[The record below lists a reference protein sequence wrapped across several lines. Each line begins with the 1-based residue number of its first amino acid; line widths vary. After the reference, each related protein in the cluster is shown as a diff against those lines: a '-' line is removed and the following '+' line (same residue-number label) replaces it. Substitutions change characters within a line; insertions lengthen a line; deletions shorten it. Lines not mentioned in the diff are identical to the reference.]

1 MTQPKITRADGPTGG
16 RYVATLDGIP
26 AEAELVYSRRSPKLI
41 SADHTGV
48 PDAFRGKGIGRALV
62 IRMVEDA
69 RAAGVKI
76 LARCP
81 YVDAERRK
89 HLEWADVFQA

>member
-16 RYVATLDGIP
+16 RYVATLDGIS

>member
-1 MTQPKITRADGPTGG
+1 MTQPKITRKDGPTGG
-16 RYVATLDGIP
+16 RYVATLEGIA

-48 PDAFRGKGIGRALV
+48 PDAFRGRGIGRALV
-62 IRMVEDA
+62 IRLVEDA
-69 RAAGVKI
+69 RAEGVKI

-89 HLEWADVFQA
+89 HPEWADVFQA